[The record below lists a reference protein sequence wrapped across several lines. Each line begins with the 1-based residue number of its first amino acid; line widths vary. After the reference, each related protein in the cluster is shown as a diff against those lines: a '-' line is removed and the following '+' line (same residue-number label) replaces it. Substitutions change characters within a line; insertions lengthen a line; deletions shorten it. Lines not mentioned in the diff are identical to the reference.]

1 MIGQQFGR
9 LIVIEKAGKGRDRHI
24 LWKCKCECGAEV
36 IVQSN
41 HLRSGH
47 TRSCG
52 CLQVEGVSKK
62 NYKHGFSRRQKR
74 FRLYKIWTDMKKRCN
89 NPNHRAFEH
98 YGARGIKVCQE
109 WEDSFMNFFRDMAES
124 HDTHLAKYGT
134 RDTTLDRI
142 ENDSGYSPSNCRW
155 ATRKIQSQN
164 RRRSA
169 S

>member
-1 MIGQQFGR
+1 MIGLRFGR
-9 LIVIEKAGKGRDRHI
+9 LVVIEKAGKQKDRHI
-24 LWKCKCECGAEV
+24 LWKCKCDCGNEV
-36 IVQSN
+36 VAQSS

-52 CLQVEGVSKK
+52 CLQVESVVKK
-62 NYKHGFSRRQKR
+62 NYRHGCSSRSKR

-89 NPNHRAFEH
+89 NPNNWAFEH
-98 YGARGIKVCQE
+98 YGGRGIKVCSE
-109 WEDSFMNFFRDMAES
+109 WENSFANFYRDMAES
-124 HDTHLAKYGT
+124 HNAHLAKYGIK
-134 RDTTLDRI
+134 DTTLDRKD
-142 ENDSGYSPSNCRW
+142 NDLGYSPSNCRW